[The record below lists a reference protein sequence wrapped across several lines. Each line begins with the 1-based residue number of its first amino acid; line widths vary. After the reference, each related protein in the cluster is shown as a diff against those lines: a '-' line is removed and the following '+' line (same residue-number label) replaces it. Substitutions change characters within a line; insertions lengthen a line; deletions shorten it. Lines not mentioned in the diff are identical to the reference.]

1 MGAVEGAGRTVRP
14 SNPPTRVGNVVIF
27 SNGQWRMLTRGEQ
40 SALDKGKPL
49 VIPTPPYFPWREIV
63 YK

>member
-1 MGAVEGAGRTVRP
+1 MRP